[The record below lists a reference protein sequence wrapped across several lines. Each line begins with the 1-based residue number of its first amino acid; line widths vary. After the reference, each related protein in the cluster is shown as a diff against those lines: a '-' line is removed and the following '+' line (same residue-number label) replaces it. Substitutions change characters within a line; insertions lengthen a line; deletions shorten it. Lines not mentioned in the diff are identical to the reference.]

1 MVMQRSLFLWVFISD
16 FDDMVYRPSVGVKSA
31 SFFLRSCC

>member
-16 FDDMVYRPSVGVKSA
+16 FDDMVYRASIGVKST
-31 SFFLRSCC
+31 SFFLRSRC